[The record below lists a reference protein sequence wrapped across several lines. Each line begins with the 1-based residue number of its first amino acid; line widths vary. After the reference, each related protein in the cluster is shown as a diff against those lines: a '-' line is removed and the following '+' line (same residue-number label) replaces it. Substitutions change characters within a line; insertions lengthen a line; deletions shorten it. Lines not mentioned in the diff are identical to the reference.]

1 MILHAARLAPR
12 LIKVIGRSAFSRAA
26 VVIVAA
32 LTLSACLLQ
41 QQTTPSPTPTQTS
54 APTTTR
60 PRFELATYEYALQTK
75 GKIRIAIRDSA
86 VAPLATRTAGKVE
99 GFEADIGREIAR
111 AIWGPNDDP
120 ETHIDWVSVDDSTR
134 VSALT
139 SNQADITIAT
149 LLITDD
155 AKKVIDLSDTYLH
168 TGPRLLV
175 KKTNDTIKQLS
186 DVASGEQTVC
196 AVKQGRPEA
205 ELKKITSGGAKVLEL
220 DSLDFCLQALATGAA
235 DAVAADETTL
245 FGIVAKQPNDVKIV
259 GNRFADDNLGI
270 GIKKT
275 AAGDRTGFVEFVNNA
290 LLKIVADRTWA
301 KLYAK
306 YLMPLTGDNKQIPSD

>member
-1 MILHAARLAPR
+1 MI
-12 LIKVIGRSAFSRAA
+12 GQSALSRAA

-32 LTLSACLLQ
+32 LTLAACGLFQ
-41 QQTTPSPTPTQTS
+41 QATPSPSPTATPIATP
-54 APTTTR
+54 AR
-60 PRFELATYEYALQTK
+60 PRFELATYQYALQTK
-75 GKIRIAIRDSA
+75 GKIRVAVRDNTPPLSA
-86 VAPLATRTAGKVE
+86 RSGTTYQ
-99 GFEADIGREIAR
+99 GFEPDLAREMAR

-120 ETHIDWVSVDDSTR
+120 ETHIEWISVDDSTR

-139 SNQADITIAT
+139 SNQADITLGA

-155 AKKVIDLSDTYLH
+155 AKKAIDLSDTYLH

-175 KKTNDTIKQLS
+175 KKTNDTIKQPS

-205 ELKKITSGGAKVLEL
+205 ELKKITNGGAKVLEL
-220 DSLDFCLQALATGAA
+220 DNLDFCMQALTSGAA

-245 FGIVAKQPNDVKIV
+245 FGIVFKQPNDVKIV
-259 GNRFADDNLGI
+259 GNRLADDNLGI
-270 GIKKT
+270 GVKKT
-275 AAGDRTGFVEFVNNA
+275 AAGDRTGFLQFVNDT

-301 KLYAK
+301 KIYAK
-306 YLMPLTGDNKQIPSD
+306 DLGPITGETRQLPTD